1 MIKATVSKGTSNGMV
16 SLDPWSKA
24 FSATSYCHTEKEVAR
39 LKGTGHITLKKG
51 SEVTRCYPVRETEAP
66 PVGPMDFIMPHHASR
81 RSPGLQTEPSL
92 LMWKRN
98 QSSSMGITPS
108 IEIPSLFM
116 KEVSDK
122 CLPSQVELSSCS
134 SKSVKQDLCHPGLHG
149 KHQKKRSQ
157 HHVYLP
163 LTAGSGNSITVRQ
176 AESKQFSKNMD
187 QLRPLK
193 TSFYGVNVQGVSP
206 WAVLCILSQSLFPQQ
221 HWASKI
227 YDSFSLPRDPS
238 LQKTYRKE
246 RVRF

>member
-1 MIKATVSKGTSNGMV
+1 MLVSGKQQSDSAIHTHVSILFPLRLLQNIEQNSPRCRAGPYWLSILNTTMCTCQPQRLLSFIEYSRQSSAFEEWTSGYRLQLKKTEWQLIKESENKWLKPKLVKEPATEWYLLTLGPK
-16 SLDPWSKA
+16 L
-24 FSATSYCHTEKEVAR
+24 FLQHHTEKEVAR

-66 PVGPMDFIMPHHASR
+66 PVGPMDFIMPHHASH
-81 RSPGLQTEPSL
+81 RSPGLQTEPSP

-149 KHQKKRSQ
+149 KHQKKWS
-157 HHVYLP
+157 
-163 LTAGSGNSITVRQ
+163 
-176 AESKQFSKNMD
+176 
-187 QLRPLK
+187 
-193 TSFYGVNVQGVSP
+193 
-206 WAVLCILSQSLFPQQ
+206 
-221 HWASKI
+221 
-227 YDSFSLPRDPS
+227 
-238 LQKTYRKE
+238 
-246 RVRF
+246 